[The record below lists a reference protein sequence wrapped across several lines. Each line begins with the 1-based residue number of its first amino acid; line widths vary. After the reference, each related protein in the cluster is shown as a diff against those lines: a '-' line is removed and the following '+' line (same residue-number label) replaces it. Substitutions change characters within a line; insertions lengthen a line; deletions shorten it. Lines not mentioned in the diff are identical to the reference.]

1 MIINNEEKKK
11 QKPRYQVNLKL
22 DFEKDSDLVEVLEKV
37 EKKQTFIKEA
47 IREYLKLFGWCDM
60 M

>member
-47 IREYLKLFGWCDM
+47 IREYLKLFG
-60 M
+60 